1 MPFWHEQGSGMDRLT
16 AMEVFVRIIDTVLE
30 AEANLGI
37 AITPDWFVLREI
49 EDGRLK
55 AILTEIRATAVGVQ
69 RGLPVRPACIGKG
82 AGILRVPARRVPGN
96 PHSAHPLAAGRARWP
111 SPAAAARNFFWPDA
125 GRGHFQ
131 ESDWQGHY
139 SNLTL

>member
-16 AMEVFVRIIDTVLE
+16 AMEVFVRIIDTVRE

-55 AILTEIRATAVGVQ
+55 AIQTEYAPPPSEFNAVYPSARHVSAKVRAFSEF
-69 RGLPVRPACIGKG
+69 
-82 AGILRVPARRVPGN
+82 LRAE
-96 PHSAHPLAAGRARWP
+96 
-111 SPAAAARNFFWPDA
+111 
-125 GRGHFQ
+125 FQ
-131 ESDWQGHY
+131 EIP
-139 SNLTL
+139 TLRIR